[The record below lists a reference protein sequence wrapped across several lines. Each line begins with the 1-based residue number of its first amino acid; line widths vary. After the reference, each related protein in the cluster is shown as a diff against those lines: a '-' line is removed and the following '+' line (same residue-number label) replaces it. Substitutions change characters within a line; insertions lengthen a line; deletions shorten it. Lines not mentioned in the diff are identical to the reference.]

1 MNVAIHTP
9 TTIHGLGVEVS
20 KSNSI
25 LKNRFNQNEPA
36 TLTKIK
42 IASRFCFQ
50 LCRLDEEVTAQ
61 LKIVN
66 INVAVGRRY
75 MTDGFP
81 KRGCNQNTRIAL
93 STSSTHSL
101 PLRINPAI
109 IASPSKISIFQLTL
123 ESLVNPGWG
132 GLGREYD
139 YSNQDQCKNQ
149 CQ

>member
-1 MNVAIHTP
+1 M
-9 TTIHGLGVEVS
+9 EVF
-20 KSNSI
+20 KKQFNFE
-25 LKNRFNQNEPA
+25 NRFNQNEPA

-81 KRGCNQNTRIAL
+81 KRGCNQK
-93 STSSTHSL
+93 H
-101 PLRINPAI
+101 
-109 IASPSKISIFQLTL
+109 
-123 ESLVNPGWG
+123 
-132 GLGREYD
+132 
-139 YSNQDQCKNQ
+139 
-149 CQ
+149 